1 MLMLITSTSLHSLLQ
16 KEPSIATV
24 EVEGQVH
31 VASYGGQAVTQY
43 NPPWGL
49 DRIDPRAGEPPLNR
63 EYLTSSCG
71 DGVHVYVLDT
81 VRGGRGMG
89 KNSENWSGDYFV
101 LERRGEEGIVCHSL
115 YL

>member
-1 MLMLITSTSLHSLLQ
+1 MLITSTSLKSLLQ

-24 EVEGQVH
+24 ELEGQVH
-31 VASYGGQAVTQY
+31 VASYGGQAFSQY

-49 DRIDPRAGEPPLNR
+49 DRIDQRAGQPALNG

-81 VRGGRGMG
+81 VGGQGGRGD
-89 KNSENWSGDYFV
+89 SEYWAGDNFV
-101 LERRGEEGIVCHSL
+101 
-115 YL
+115 